1 MQILFFILK
10 QTHLLNDILHELAE
24 AGVRGGTILDAKGMG
39 ESLANMEDIPMF
51 GALRQL
57 LSSEEKEQVKLLMC
71 VAEDSEIVPI
81 ANTIKK
87 VVDLSKPNTGIIFS
101 LPVYYCEGLNKH
113 YAD

>member
-24 AGVRGGTILDAKGMG
+24 AGVRGGAILDAKGMG

-51 GALRQL
+51 GALRQI
-57 LSSEEKEQVKLLMC
+57 LSSEEKEQVKLLMF